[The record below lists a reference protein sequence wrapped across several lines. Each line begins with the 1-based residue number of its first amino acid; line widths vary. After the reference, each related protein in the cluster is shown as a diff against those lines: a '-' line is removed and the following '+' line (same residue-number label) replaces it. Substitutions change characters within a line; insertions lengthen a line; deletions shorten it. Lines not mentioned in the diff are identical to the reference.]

1 MEVRINAAIANMQT
15 LMAQSWQMEADEV
28 AKVAVKYADAQME
41 YLKNNYS
48 TTRNIDLAKT
58 LGISLSKLN
67 KLAKELA
74 LTKQN

>member
-1 MEVRINAAIANMQT
+1 
-15 LMAQSWQMEADEV
+15 MEADRAEMNHNR
-28 AKVAVKYADAQME
+28 KPFQPLQFSEAQME
-41 YLKNNYS
+41 YLKNSYS

-67 KLAKELA
+67 KLAKELK